1 MFTVG
6 RRVRELGIRA
16 ALGAGP
22 ARVAWTAVRAA
33 APQVGVGVAVG
44 LALAALVA
52 PLLGTIF
59 MGYDPGDAVAYG
71 AVAVIL
77 VLTGVLAAATPAR
90 RAVAAD
96 VAQVLRADGPE
107 ESARTPASG
116 LAQSITSMLYKSMV
130 MMTPDADLLDA
141 TFFALADPTRRAI
154 LARLATGEA
163 SVGELAEPFEMSQ
176 PAISKH
182 LKVLERAGLVSVDQD
197 GTRRLRRL
205 ETTPLDAAT
214 EWIARYR
221 DLWESQFRRLDTV
234 LDELK
239 AARRSD

>member
-1 MFTVG
+1 MGVPFVLAHAREVDEG
-6 RRVRELGIRA
+6 GAVRRGDDCFDRT
-16 ALGAGP
+16 ALG
-22 ARVAWTAVRAA
+22 VRT
-33 APQVGVGVAVG
+33 
-44 LALAALVA
+44 L
-52 PLLGTIF
+52 
-59 MGYDPGDAVAYG
+59 
-71 AVAVIL
+71 
-77 VLTGVLAAATPAR
+77 
-90 RAVAAD
+90 
-96 VAQVLRADGPE
+96 
-107 ESARTPASG
+107 PASG
-116 LAQSITSMLYKSMV
+116 LAQSIINMLYNYMV
-130 MMTPDADLLDA
+130 MITPDADLLDA

-205 ETTPLDAAT
+205 ETAPLHAAT
-214 EWIARYR
+214 DWIARYR
-221 DLWESQFRRLDTV
+221 DLWESQFRRLDAV